1 MTVGEL
7 KKLLSKYPDDM
18 EVVKS
23 SDAHDHCDTT
33 IVSVIFN
40 VIENTCV
47 YSNYHECYKL
57 SDDIDSDDETK
68 EFVIL

>member
-7 KKLLSKYPDDM
+7 KTLLARYSDDM

-23 SDAHDHCDTT
+23 SNSGDYWGTR
-33 IVSVIFN
+33 IVSDIRN
-40 VIENTCV
+40 VTDDTCV
-47 YSNYHECYKL
+47 YSAYHECYKF

>member
-7 KKLLSKYPDDM
+7 KKLLSNYSDDM

-23 SDAHDHCDTT
+23 SISGDYWATE
-33 IVSVIFN
+33 IVSNIRTVTDD
-40 VIENTCV
+40 TCV
-47 YSNYHECYKL
+47 YSNYHECYKI

>member
-7 KKLLSKYPDDM
+7 KKLLSKYNDDM

-23 SDAHDHCDTT
+23 SNSGDHWGTR
-33 IVSVIFN
+33 IVSDIKN
-40 VIENTCV
+40 VTDDVCV
-47 YSNYHECYKL
+47 YSNYHESYKFADEIDV
-57 SDDIDSDDETK
+57 DDDTK